1 MKRREFVTSVIAG
14 GLAVPALADEGHGH
28 HRPMDGP
35 LANATVSFGA
45 WPSEPP
51 LDRMNLP
58 PGPAPNIHQLIPY
71 VATVKAG
78 GSVNFIIAG
87 FHNIAVYGPGTKP
100 TDINTSLTA
109 PVPGAPSPTFP
120 RIIDDP
126 VNRVYRG
133 PFSFTIA
140 QDRVEV
146 VHFPTRGLYLVI
158 CAFVP
163 HFNDEMWG
171 YVRVLR

>member
-1 MKRREFVTSVIAG
+1 
-14 GLAVPALADEGHGH
+14 
-28 HRPMDGP
+28 MDGP
-35 LANATVSFGA
+35 LAHATVSFGA

-58 PGPAPNIHQLIPY
+58 PGPAPNIHQMIPY
-71 VATVKAG
+71 V
-78 GSVNFIIAG
+78 
-87 FHNIAVYGPGTKP
+87 
-100 TDINTSLTA
+100 A
-109 PVPGAPSPTFP
+109 PVPGAPSSTFP

-140 QDRVEV
+140 QDRVEA
-146 VHFPTRGLYLVI
+146 VHFPNRGVYLVI

-163 HFNDEMWG
+163 HFDDEMWG
-171 YVRVLR
+171 YVRVVR